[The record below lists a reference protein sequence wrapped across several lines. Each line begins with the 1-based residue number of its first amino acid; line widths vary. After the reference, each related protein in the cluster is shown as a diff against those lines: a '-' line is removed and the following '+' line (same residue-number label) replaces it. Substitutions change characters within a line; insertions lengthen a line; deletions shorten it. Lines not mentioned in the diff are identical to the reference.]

1 MKGEKF
7 DFYDSSSI
15 KIYNLDQKLRYE
27 LMILDNL
34 DAMTKVH
41 CENVGNLTGR
51 ICQKLR
57 LNKKFTVYAMICGY
71 LHDIGKA
78 YIPKEILTKD
88 GPLTEEEF
96 EVMKTHTTIG
106 YNVCMRD
113 LKLRPYADGPLYH
126 HEALN
131 GSGYPSGL
139 TQKDITIQHPVGI
152 SFYLFICTYY
162 FFYIF
167 LSCILYYIL
176 INIS

>member
-1 MKGEKF
+1 MKSLIFMIQAQLKF
-7 DFYDSSSI
+7 
-15 KIYNLDQKLRYE
+15 IYLDQKLRYE
-27 LMILDNL
+27 LIILDNL

-96 EVMKTHTTIG
+96 EIMKTHTTIG
-106 YNVCMRD
+106 YNVCMRE
-113 LKLRPYADGPLYH
+113 LKITSICRWSFISSRSIKWFWLPKWINS
-126 HEALN
+126 E
-131 GSGYPSGL
+131 GY
-139 TQKDITIQHPVGI
+139 
-152 SFYLFICTYY
+152 SFCCKNHTCCRRI
-162 FFYIF
+162 
-167 LSCILYYIL
+167 
-176 INIS
+176 